1 MSEITSLAEIV
12 RVHGRDRAAH
22 TAIIQGERTLTWAEL
37 YERACRVAQA
47 LADVGVGSQDRVAF
61 LDKNGIEH
69 FEVFFGASLLNAV
82 CVDVNWRLAAPEVEY
97 IVNDSEAK
105 VFVVGPDFVP
115 LLDTIA
121 ANLSSVDTIVVI
133 GGHDRYESFAD
144 WVGRYPALDPGATS
158 ELDDV
163 AFQLYSSGTTGRPK
177 GVMLSNNNFFGL
189 LPVAKEIWELTPD
202 AVNLVAMPLFHIGGG
217 GWATAGMYE
226 GCTSVIVR
234 ELDPAAL
241 VGMFGRARDHPRVP
255 GAGRAPVHADGARC
269 RGRRLLEPADHRVR
283 RVADQ
288 RRRAGA
294 EHRGLQVQVLAG
306 VRDDRVD
313 RHGRQPAARGSRSER
328 RRTRTACVR
337 AAWPDRVSNCASS
350 MSTPRRTP
358 RSMSRPVRSARS
370 GFAHDR

>member
-37 YERACRVAQA
+37 YERACCVAHA

-115 LLDTIA
+115 ILDTIA

-133 GGHDRYESFAD
+133 GGHERYESFAD

-163 AFQLYSSGTTGRPK
+163 AFQLYSSGTTGRPE
-177 GVMLSNNNFFGL
+177 GGD
-189 LPVAKEIWELTPD
+189 ARATP
-202 AVNLVAMPLFHIGGG
+202 
-217 GWATAGMYE
+217 TSS
-226 GCTSVIVR
+226 GCCRWPRTSGSSRPTPSISSRCRCSTSV
-234 ELDPAAL
+234 AA
-241 VGMFGRARDHPRVP
+241 G
-255 GAGRAPVHADGARC
+255 
-269 RGRRLLEPADHRVR
+269 GRRPECTR
-283 RVADQ
+283 
-288 RRRAGA
+288 
-294 EHRGLQVQVLAG
+294 
-306 VRDDRVD
+306 
-313 RHGRQPAARGSRSER
+313 AARASS
-328 RRTRTACVR
+328 
-337 AAWPDRVSNCASS
+337 CASS
-350 MSTPRRTP
+350 TRRRWSGCSVSTGSPT
-358 RSMSRPVRSARS
+358 RSWCRSRSS
-370 GFAHDR
+370 SC